1 MGAPANALP
10 PFGIPAPDWA
20 IVTLFVDPTCSS
32 AQLSNRTAIR
42 FLHEH
47 VVVANYRL
55 EASTA
60 AFAWVLLLGTLAH
73 AGGTSTPRGRVGTAA
88 FVAQAMCVGAQLLAT
103 TVSNVSYVWAWASFS
118 SAHARCLTPWR
129 HGRATFDVVAFGT
142 LGLHPRLLACNCLL
156 VVDVLVL
163 VQMRRVWCAVR
174 RGRDVGKR
182 WVGLLPLVLAVLSF
196 PNVPGLVFVGSLAAL
211 FSLAFL
217 PLALGAGGML
227 GAVGWGLR
235 RLRQQMR
242 RTIRRQQREG
252 RRRCCCCCCWP
263 PPLLEALHDATSF
276 SAGLAE
282 VFGYEGGG
290 EEEEEEQ
297 EEEEEARDKDKDG
310 SAGGLMAWPLV
321 AAFVA
326 LCLSP
331 LAVWGSPLAA
341 QAYAGG
347 SAAANT
353 ALIENTYAAAVQG
366 FRSGDAALPLLDLD
380 AGRLRRALRD
390 LLRWPLLAWGPERL
404 MQNAGSAVTLRALA
418 SLLRCVLGAATAALA
433 LCSVAG
439 CAPNVPCSLTMGN
452 EHWKGLADVQKVVAK
467 HANADEPGVGGA
479 KRVTREVMIVPQ
491 AGGVI

>member
-20 IVTLFVDPTCSS
+20 IITLFVDPTCSS

-60 AFAWVLLLGTLAH
+60 AFAWVLLLGALAH

-88 FVAQAMCVGAQLLAT
+88 FVAQALCVGAQLLAT
-103 TVSNVSYVWAWASFS
+103 AASNVSYVWAWASFS

-156 VVDVLVL
+156 VVDALVL

-174 RGRDVGKR
+174 LGRDVGKR
-182 WVGLLPLVLAVLSF
+182 WAGLLPLVLAVLSF
-196 PNVPGLVFVGSLAAL
+196 PNVPGLVFVGSLAVL

-227 GAVGWGLR
+227 GAVGWVLR
-235 RLRQQMR
+235 RLRQLMR
-242 RTIRRQQREG
+242 RTVRRQQREG
-252 RRRCCCCCCWP
+252 RRRRRRCCCWP
-263 PPLLEALHDATSF
+263 PPLLEALRDATSF
-276 SAGLAE
+276 TAGMAE

-290 EEEEEEQ
+290 EEEEEE
-297 EEEEEARDKDKDG
+297 EEEEEAKDKDG

-331 LAVWGSPLAA
+331 LAVWGTPLAA

-353 ALIENTYAAAVQG
+353 ALVGNTYAAAVQG
-366 FRSGDAALPLLDLD
+366 FRSADAALPLLDLD
-380 AGRLRRALRD
+380 AGSRLRRALRD
-390 LLRWPLLAWGPERL
+390 LLRWPQLAWGPERL
-404 MQNAGSAVTLRALA
+404 MQNAGSMVTLRALA
-418 SLLRCVLGAATAALA
+418 ALLRCALGAATAALA
-433 LCSVAG
+433 LCSVTG

-452 EHWKGLADVQKVVAK
+452 EHWKGLAEVQKIAN
-467 HANADEPGVGGA
+467 ANADEPGVGIGA
-479 KRVTREVMIVPQ
+479 AGRVIREVTIMPQ